1 MFACEFLLEFGRSKS
16 APTHSFHHGFNQARI
31 REIFFSKFAGSSKT
45 TSLEEHLCIVEV
57 RLFEEHASTVAERP
71 LLIAKVGSRSFYYL
85 TLLGKFC
92 DKRTRFHVVHISF
105 HLRIDTSSNG
115 SLHFFHGSH
124 LHLLIVGI
132 HTQEHEVLFVV
143 CRQFLDHTIHRF
155 SVNHRRKHLV
165 GIIFVLDAGDS
176 LFLQEVTHILRSIE
190 VVLLLRA
197 IVVNRFDVAEHVFR
211 STFHLRFAQTEFSSA
226 LNFRHHS
233 SYSSRVFS
241 WFRSE
246 VDREAVSRFREQIV
260 LIAHTS
266 VEEWAIFLLRHFAQT
281 SIDALRSER
290 QKVVLHN
297 FSHCAA
303 HRFGHRFGF
312 VHKRQSRHCQFL
324 VLVDDI
330 NRFVIL
336 GHRIS
341 FIFRSV
347 LGHHHSTENG
357 LHLGFHL
364 VHIDITHNYNALQV
378 RTIPLLVV
386 SAEEIGFKVVDD
398 FHQTNR
404 HTMTIF
410 AAGIEFWQTLFENA
424 HHSTRAHTPFL
435 VNHATFLLNFFLFE
449 QQTTRPVS
457 QDEQARIDVAS
468 FHRNIVDVV
477 NSLVSRSISVEIF
490 SKLHTNAFA
499 VFDELSVF
507 GKVLRTIEG
516 HMFEEVR
523 QTALVVVFLHRTHL
537 LRNVEV
543 HLSFR
548 FLVVADVVGQSVG
561 KFSHT
566 HLFIHGER
574 RECILCHYGSDH
586 QSH

>member
-1 MFACEFLLEFGRSKS
+1 M
-16 APTHSFHHGFNQARI
+16 
-31 REIFFSKFAGSSKT
+31 
-45 TSLEEHLCIVEV
+45 
-57 RLFEEHASTVAERP
+57 
-71 LLIAKVGSRSFYYL
+71 LIAKVGSRSFYNL
-85 TLLGKFC
+85 TLLGKFG
-92 DKRTRFHVVHISF
+92 DERTRFHVVHISF
-105 HLRIDTSSNG
+105 HLRIDTSRHG
-115 SLHFFHGSH
+115 SLHFVHGSH

-143 CRQFLDHTIHRF
+143 GCQFLDHAIHRF

-190 VVLLLRA
+190 IVLLLRA
-197 IVVNRFDVAEHVFR
+197 VVVNCFDVAEHVFR
-211 STFHLRFAQTEFSSA
+211 STFHLRFAQTKFSSA

-241 WFRSE
+241 RFRSE
-246 VDREAVSRFREQIV
+246 VDREAVSCFREQIV

-266 VEEWAIFLLRHFAQT
+266 IEERTIFLLRHFAQT
-281 SIDALRSER
+281 SVDALRSER

-297 FSHCAA
+297 FSHRAA
-303 HRFGHRFGF
+303 HRFGHRIGF

-347 LGHHHSTENG
+347 LGHHHSTENT

-364 VHIDITHNYNALQV
+364 VHIDVTHNHYALQV

-404 HTMTIF
+404 HAMTIF
-410 AAGIEFWQTLFENA
+410 AAGIEFGQTAFENA
-424 HHSTRAHTPFL
+424 HHSTRAHAPFF
-435 VNHATFLLNFFLFE
+435 VNHATFLLNLFLFE
-449 QQTTRPVS
+449 QQTARPVS

-477 NSLVSRSISVEIF
+477 DCLVSRGVSVEVF

-537 LRNVEV
+537 LCNVEV

-566 HLFIHGER
+566 HLFVHGER